1 MHSNGNNNLGG
12 TMSTALVRNRLDSF
26 MKPTRNELFYPLQQ
40 VFDRFFDEFYSD
52 LSPSSIKAKAGFP
65 RWDIYQTDTTW
76 NVELCVNGCD
86 VNDVNVEILPADQT
100 SGYERMLKISGRV
113 SEEHQIDE
121 KAQYYIRELRRSAFE
136 RSVYLPNNITG
147 DPEAVM
153 KNGILKL
160 TWNLPDKPIPK
171 IKKIEIKSD

>member
-1 MHSNGNNNLGG
+1 MDFFKKEDRMNTSL
-12 TMSTALVRNRLDSF
+12 SRNRLDNL

-40 VFDRFFDEFYSD
+40 AFDRFFDEFYSD
-52 LSPSSIKAKAGFP
+52 LSPSSIKAKSGFP

-76 NVELCVNGCD
+76 NIEICTNGCEPDD
-86 VNDVNVEILPADQT
+86 VNIEILPAVQT
-100 SGYERMLKISGRV
+100 SGFSRMLKVSGRV
-113 SEEHQIDE
+113 SQEHYVDE
-121 KAQYYIRELRRSAFE
+121 KAQYYVRELRRSAFE

-160 TWNLPDKPIPK
+160 TWDLPYKPIPK
-171 IKKIEIKSD
+171 TTKIEIKKT